1 MSPISFE
8 EAFAQFEKSHDEPQE
23 LDQGL
28 VPSENPEIYAPL
40 LMPPEGY
47 FDHIG
52 ATRARKA
59 EARVEAVVEH
69 LKNIPKDA
77 DLSKPGAK
85 AAIRTFGVPATSL
98 YNTLEFP
105 PKNWKNSPSNTGK
118 IKAGIEGEELTAK
131 ALAQWADDKPDVVIC
146 HSVSIPRKEGDDVKT
161 EIEIVPLNEESPEEL
176 AEEQKSI
183 SSPDEELGVVDS
195 PDTDHV
201 LVVGSQVW
209 IIDSKMWKAGVDL
222 NDPRAVYSFKKKN
235 PKTNKSNYSIV
246 VPGQKYPRY
255 VRMKQAMYLWQ
266 KYIGGKKRGYVRGI
280 VNIHPKDVKNPEHN
294 GMNPDE
300 PEYIPGAVR
309 FLMVDE
315 WHESDFKPIDA
326 PRFTKILDKF
336 YSELPESE
344 KGYIDVGLVT
354 LVARTPVKKRTR
366 ASEFFGDKL
375 AGFQ

>member
-1 MSPISFE
+1 
-8 EAFAQFEKSHDEPQE
+8 
-23 LDQGL
+23 
-28 VPSENPEIYAPL
+28 
-40 LMPPEGY
+40 MPPEGY

-69 LKNIPKDA
+69 LKNIPEDA

-105 PKNWKNSPSNTGK
+105 PKTWKNSPSNTGK